1 MILAVAIV
9 VMIVKL
15 LITLTDFTQFDQ
27 TDALN
32 IFLGKAMTLAVGV
45 EFIKMLCKH
54 SPATVI
60 EVLLFAIA
68 RQMVVEH
75 ADAVETLIGVAA
87 IAVLFAVRR
96 YLFTDEDREN
106 AH

>member
-32 IFLGKAMTLAVGV
+32 IFLGKAMTLAV
-45 EFIKMLCKH
+45 
-54 SPATVI
+54 
-60 EVLLFAIA
+60 
-68 RQMVVEH
+68 
-75 ADAVETLIGVAA
+75 ETLIGVAA